1 MEHVLMWDENK
12 VTKWMSSIGYSSFEK
27 QFRGKKKKKKDSKIF
42 GIYIECTFLEQ
53 GITGDVLVNLDHESL
68 RDLSI
73 LTVGHRMDLLKN
85 IYQLKIHYRVPVNE
99 WDYIPPSK
107 FHFLKLINRIN
118 FSV

>member
-1 MEHVLMWDENK
+1 M
-12 VTKWMSSIGYSSFEK
+12 
-27 QFRGKKKKKKDSKIF
+27 KIF
-42 GIYIECTFLEQ
+42 KIVVSVFNIECKFLEQ

-85 IYQLKIHYRVPVNE
+85 IYQLKMHYRVPVNE

-107 FHFLKLINRIN
+107 FYFLIMITHIN

>member
-1 MEHVLMWDENK
+1 MWDENK
-12 VTKWMSSIGYSSFEK
+12 VAKWLSSIGYSSFEK
-27 QFRGKKKKKKDSKIF
+27 QFRGNIRIDMCLEASSIHF
-42 GIYIECTFLEQ
+42 VHAEQ

-73 LTVGHRMDLLKN
+73 LTVGQRMDLLKN

-107 FHFLKLINRIN
+107 LHLDICYKWY
-118 FSV
+118 